1 MVNWIVFVK
10 KPSRLDK
17 CKFLVPKHCIASL
30 VTELLDSADWCEGDF
45 ITIEPSNMEYF
56 DG

>member
-10 KPSRLDK
+10 KPSRLDEHS
-17 CKFLVPKHCIASL
+17 FLVPKDQIASL
-30 VTELLDSADWCEGDF
+30 ITGLLESDVWQEGDS

>member
-1 MVNWIVFVK
+1 MVNWIVFVN
-10 KPSRLDK
+10 KPSRLDEHT
-17 CKFLVPKHCIASL
+17 FLVPRDKIASL
-30 VTELLDSADWCEGDF
+30 VTGLLESDAWQEGDT

>member
-30 VTELLDSADWCEGDF
+30 IAELLDSSDWCEGDF
-45 ITIEPSNMEYF
+45 ITIEPSDMEYF